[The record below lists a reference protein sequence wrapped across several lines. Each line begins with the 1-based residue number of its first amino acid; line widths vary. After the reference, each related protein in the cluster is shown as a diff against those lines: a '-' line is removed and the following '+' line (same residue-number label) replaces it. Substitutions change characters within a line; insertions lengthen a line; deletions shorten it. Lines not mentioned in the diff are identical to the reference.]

1 MPTRVSAAGSTG
13 LALALLLCVRV
24 AVSQEPAGNEG
35 ARHGA
40 SQADASASQPREV
53 VNDLQ
58 REVKALEGEI
68 ARMREQ
74 LTKVD
79 QQLERLKSVP
89 GWGAPPAACDPPFF
103 VDADGIKHF
112 RWDCLDEAPSKS
124 VDDRCS
130 PPFHL
135 LEDGTKLVKMECL

>member
-1 MPTRVSAAGSTG
+1 MPTRVSVAGSTG

-40 SQADASASQPREV
+40 SQGDVSASEQREV
-53 VNDLQ
+53 VKDL
-58 REVKALEGEI
+58 RLEVKALEGELS
-68 ARMREQ
+68 RLREQ

-79 QQLERLKSVP
+79 QQLERLQSVP
-89 GWGAPPAACDPPFF
+89 GCGAPPAACDPPFF
-103 VDADGIKHF
+103 VDADGIKHS
-112 RWDCLDEAPSKS
+112 RRDCLDEARSEP
-124 VDDRCS
+124 VDERCS